1 MSAINL
7 TKLSSLPTRLRAS
20 VLIGCALGIG
30 SSMAHAATPTDDV
43 ASVAVQYSTAD
54 LSSDEGARNLYRR
67 IATAAQAVCP
77 NADPRDLDAFALS
90 KSCQS
95 EAIARAV
102 RDVRSP
108 RLAAVS
114 GTRTNNG

>member
-7 TKLSSLPTRLRAS
+7 TNLSSLPARLRALALVGC
-20 VLIGCALGIG
+20 VLGMG
-30 SSMAHAATPTDDV
+30 SSMAHAATTADDV
-43 ASVAVQYSTAD
+43 PSVAVQYSASD

-77 NADPRDLDAFALS
+77 NADPRDLDAFAVS

-95 EAIARAV
+95 EAIARAIH
-102 RDVRSP
+102 DVRSP

-114 GTRTNNG
+114 ATRGHNG

>member
-7 TKLSSLPTRLRAS
+7 TNVSSLPTRLRAWLL
-20 VLIGCALGIG
+20 VGCALGLG
-30 SSMAHAATPTDDV
+30 SSMAHAATAADDV
-43 ASVAVQYSTAD
+43 PSATVRYSATD
-54 LSSDEGARNLYRR
+54 LSSDEGARNLYLR
-67 IATAAQAVCP
+67 IARAAQAVCP
-77 NADPRDLDAFALS
+77 NADPRDLGALALS

-102 RDVRSP
+102 RDSRSP

-114 GTRTNNG
+114 GMRTNNG

>member
-7 TKLSSLPTRLRAS
+7 TNLSSLPTRLRALLL
-20 VLIGCALGIG
+20 VGCALGLG
-30 SSMAHAATPTDDV
+30 SSMAHAATATDDV
-43 ASVAVQYSTAD
+43 PSATVRYSETD
-54 LSSDEGARNLYRR
+54 LSSDEGARNLYLR
-67 IATAAQAVCP
+67 IARAAQAVCP
-77 NADPRDLDAFALS
+77 NADPRDLGALALS

-102 RDVRSP
+102 RDARSP

-114 GTRTNNG
+114 GMRTNNG

>member
-1 MSAINL
+1 MSAINI
-7 TKLSSLPTRLRAS
+7 TNRSSLPTRLRAA
-20 VLIGCALGIG
+20 VLVGCVFAIG
-30 SSMAHAATPTDDV
+30 SSMAHAATTTDDV
-43 ASVAVQYSTAD
+43 LSVAVQYSAID
-54 LSSDEGARNLYRR
+54 LSSDDGARNLYHR

-77 NADPRDLDAFALS
+77 NADPRDLDAFAQS

-102 RDVRSP
+102 RDIRSP

-114 GTRTNNG
+114 GKRTNNG

>member
-7 TKLSSLPTRLRAS
+7 TNLPSLPIRLRAL
-20 VLIGCALGIG
+20 VLIGCVLGVG
-30 SSMAHAATPTDDV
+30 SSMAHAATTADEVP
-43 ASVAVQYSTAD
+43 SVAVQYSTID
-54 LSSDEGARNLYRR
+54 LSSDEGALNLYRR

-90 KSCQS
+90 KSCRS
-95 EAIARAV
+95 EAIARAI

-114 GTRTNNG
+114 ATRGNNS